1 MESHCSH
8 LQEGCTVEE
17 VCSCGALMLMG
28 CLSKV
33 VYVSGVESV
42 GVHMCVRTDGY
53 IPVTVYMCGVANV
66 QGKVVSTLKGE
77 ALIQ

>member
-17 VCSCGALMLMG
+17 VCFCGALMLKG
-28 CLSKV
+28 CLSEV
-33 VYVSGVESV
+33 VYVVLVSV
-42 GVHMCVRTDGY
+42 GLHMCVRTGGY
-53 IPVTVYMCGVANV
+53 IPVTVYMCGVAKV